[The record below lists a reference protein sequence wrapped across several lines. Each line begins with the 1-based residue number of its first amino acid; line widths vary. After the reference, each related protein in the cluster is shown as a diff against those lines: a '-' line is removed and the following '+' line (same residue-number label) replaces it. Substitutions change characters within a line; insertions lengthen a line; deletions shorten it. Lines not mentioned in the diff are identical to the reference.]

1 MRTEENMLLETKNSI
16 LEALNGDVTVETLY
30 VQKGSFDNTTQKAI
44 TLARSKNVK
53 VMILPED
60 AFKAKSATGR
70 ARGIMAIITEFVYAD
85 LKKMTEDALSS
96 GKDATIVLLDGV
108 EDPHNLGA
116 IIRVAD
122 CSGANGVVIP
132 KHRSASVNEVVI
144 KTSAGATAHVPV
156 SKVTNIND
164 AIRYLK
170 EQGFFIVSADMGG
183 TSIYDTDLTGNIG
196 LVIGGEGEGIH
207 ELVKKLSDKVVSIP
221 QLGKINS
228 LNASV
233 ATGIILYESVRQKGL
248 R

>member
-1 MRTEENMLLETKNSI
+1 
-16 LEALNGDVTVETLY
+16 
-30 VQKGSFDNTTQKAI
+30 
-44 TLARSKNVK
+44 
-53 VMILPED
+53 MILPED

-85 LKKMTEDALSS
+85 LKKMTEEALSS
-96 GKDATIVLLDGV
+96 GKDATIILLDGV

>member
-1 MRTEENMLLETKNSI
+1 MLLETKNSI

-30 VQKGSFDNTTQKAI
+30 VQKGSFDNITQKAI
-44 TLARSKNVK
+44 ALARGKNVK
-53 VMILPED
+53 VMILPDE
-60 AFKAKSATGR
+60 AFKAKSETGR
-70 ARGIMAIITEFVYAD
+70 ARGIMAIITEFVYSD
-85 LKKMTEDALSS
+85 LKKMAEDALSS
-96 GKDATIVLLDGV
+96 GKAATIVLLDGV

-122 CSGANGVVIP
+122 CSGAAGVVIP

-156 SKVTNIND
+156 AKVTNIND

-170 EQGFFIVSADMGG
+170 DQGFMIVSADMAG
-183 TSIYDTDLTGNIG
+183 TSVYDTDLTGNIG
-196 LVIGGEGEGIH
+196 FVIGGEGEGIH
-207 ELVKKLSDKVVSIP
+207 ELVKKLSDKVVSLP

-233 ATGIILYESVRQKGL
+233 AAGILLYEGIRQKGL